1 MAFNYQNFA
10 SLGVNLNRQNY
21 GPLDISNVFTSEADL
36 KYYLS
41 KGNFTEGVSEYW
53 SKIVP
58 YPYEGQVLATVID
71 NIVNVFVLALD
82 ENNEFITQEIA
93 GKITT
98 DEATITLADNGAISL
113 FGTDGLE
120 ITKTNDA
127 GEEVSISYQPVFK
140 DGKLT
145 WRELSST
152 TIEDVGNQLQGLD
165 NEISELRKDFDNLQI
180 PEVPANVSAFTNDAG
195 YQNANQV
202 SEAIVNA
209 IKNINHAVFEKVDS
223 KPDASAAAP
232 NVLYLVAN
240 GDKYDIYAKIGE
252 EMVLI
257 DDTDVDLSGYVTD
270 AELDDY
276 VKDIE
281 LIEILGNYATKSEYV
296 SSSSLE
302 EILTDYSTKND
313 IKDFLKED
321 NVLDILTDKKY
332 ITEESLNTVLSDYL
346 TVEEAL
352 QSEDVLD
359 IIALSFQNKSI
370 LDLITQD
377 HIDALNKGEL
387 IASISNDFILNDS
400 KELSINEIAQGKVSG
415 LLDRLTEIEGKLTP
429 NAQENILESISL
441 NGTALDIINKTVNI
455 PVATNDTIG
464 LVMGSSE
471 DNEISIKENGV
482 MTVNSLNVNKLFQ
495 DNDSYLV
502 LNGGNASLNI
512 DKN

>member
-82 ENNEFITQEIA
+82 ENDEFITQEIA
-93 GKITT
+93 GKIIT
-98 DEATITLADNGAISL
+98 DDATITLADNGAISL

-180 PEVPANVSAFTNDAG
+180 PEVPENVSAFTNDAG

-202 SEAIVNA
+202 SEAIANA
-209 IKNINHAVFEKVDS
+209 IKDINHAVFEKVDS
-223 KPDASAAAP
+223 KPDASVAAP

-270 AELDDY
+270 VELEDY
-276 VKDIE
+276 VKDID
-281 LIEILGNYATKSEYV
+281 LVGILS
-296 SSSSLE
+296 
-302 EILTDYSTKND
+302 DYSTKD
-313 IKDFLKED
+313 ALVETLKDYVEK
-321 NVLDILTDKKY
+321 
-332 ITEESLNTVLSDYL
+332 TEMTNYVTNTVLETTLNSY
-346 TVEEAL
+346 TK
-352 QSEDVLD
+352 SEDVLS
-359 IIALSFQNKSI
+359 IIGDSFSNKDV
-370 LDLITQD
+370 LNTITQSD
-377 HIDALNKGEL
+377 IEKWNKGEENIISSLSNEFTLNGNKELLINLISQEKVDGL
-387 IASISNDFILNDS
+387 IAR
-400 KELSINEIAQGKVSG
+400 
-415 LLDRLTEIEGKLTP
+415 LDTIEASLTP
-429 NAQENILESISL
+429 NAEANILEIIKI
-441 NGTALDIINKTVNI
+441 NGTALEIIDKAVDLPIASTS
-455 PVATNDTIG
+455 TLG
-464 LVMGSSE
+464 LVLSSTAQNQVSV
-471 DNEISIKENGV
+471 DANGA
-482 MTVNSLNVNKLFQ
+482 MTVNSLNVDKLVQ
-495 DNDSYLV
+495 DEDSYLV
-502 LNGGNASLNI
+502 LNGGNASLNT
-512 DKN
+512 KSE

>member
-82 ENNEFITQEIA
+82 ENDEFITQEIA
-93 GKITT
+93 GKIIT
-98 DEATITLADNGAISL
+98 DDATITLADNGAISL

-165 NEISELRKDFDNLQI
+165 AEISELRKDFDNLQI
-180 PEVPANVSAFTNDAG
+180 PEVPENVSAFTNDAG

-202 SEAIVNA
+202 SEAIANA
-209 IKNINHAVFEKVDS
+209 IKDINHAVFEKVDS

-270 AELDDY
+270 AELEDY
-276 VKDIE
+276 VKDID
-281 LIEILGNYATKSEYV
+281 LVGILS
-296 SSSSLE
+296 
-302 EILTDYSTKND
+302 DYSTKD
-313 IKDFLKED
+313 ALAETLKDYVEK
-321 NVLDILTDKKY
+321 
-332 ITEESLNTVLSDYL
+332 TEMTNYVTNTVLESTLNSY
-346 TVEEAL
+346 TK
-352 QSEDVLD
+352 SEDVLSIIGDSFSNKD
-359 IIALSFQNKSI
+359 ILST
-370 LDLITQD
+370 ITQSD
-377 HIDALNKGEL
+377 IEKWNKGEEN
-387 IASISNDFILNDS
+387 IISSLSNEFTLNGN
-400 KELSINEIAQGKVSG
+400 KELLINLIGQEKVDG
-415 LLDRLTEIEGKLTP
+415 LIDRLDTIEASLTP
-429 NAQENILESISL
+429 NAEANILEIIKI
-441 NGTALDIINKTVNI
+441 NGTALEIIDKAVDLPIASTS
-455 PVATNDTIG
+455 TLG
-464 LVMGSSE
+464 LVLSSTAQNQVSV
-471 DNEISIKENGV
+471 DANGA
-482 MTVNSLNVNKLFQ
+482 MTVNSLNVDKLVQ
-495 DNDSYLV
+495 DEDSYLV
-502 LNGGNASLNI
+502 LNGGNASLNT
-512 DKN
+512 KSE

>member
-21 GPLDISNVFTSEADL
+21 GPLDISNVFISEADL

-82 ENNEFITQEIA
+82 ENDEFITQEIA
-93 GKITT
+93 GKIIT
-98 DEATITLADNGAISL
+98 DDATITLADNGAISL

-180 PEVPANVSAFTNDAG
+180 PEVPENVSAFINDAG

-202 SEAIVNA
+202 SEAIANVL
-209 IKNINHAVFEKVDS
+209 KDINHAVFEKVDS

-232 NVLYLVAN
+232 NVLYLVSN

-270 AELDDY
+270 AELEDY

-281 LIEILGNYATKSEYV
+281 LAEILSE
-296 SSSSLE
+296 
-302 EILTDYSTKND
+302 YSTKD
-313 IKDFLKED
+313 VLTETLKGYVE
-321 NVLDILTDKKY
+321 K
-332 ITEESLNTVLSDYL
+332 TEMTNYVTNTVLESTLTNYTKSD
-346 TVEEAL
+346 
-352 QSEDVLD
+352 DVLS
-359 IIALSFQNKSI
+359 IIGDSFSNKDV
-370 LDLITQD
+370 LNTITQSD
-377 HIDALNKGEL
+377 IEKWNKGEENV
-387 IASISNDFILNDS
+387 ISSLSNEFTLNDN
-400 KELSINEIAQGKVSG
+400 KELLINLISQEKVDG
-415 LLDRLTEIEGKLTP
+415 LTDRLDTIEANLTP
-429 NAQENILESISL
+429 NAEANILEIIKI
-441 NGTALDIINKTVNI
+441 NGTALEIIDKAVDLPIASTS
-455 PVATNDTIG
+455 TLG
-464 LVMGSSE
+464 LVLSSTAQNQVSV
-471 DNEISIKENGV
+471 DANGA
-482 MTVNSLNVNKLFQ
+482 MTVNSLNVDKLVQ
-495 DNDSYLV
+495 DEDSYLV
-502 LNGGNASLNI
+502 LNGGNASLNT
-512 DKN
+512 KGE